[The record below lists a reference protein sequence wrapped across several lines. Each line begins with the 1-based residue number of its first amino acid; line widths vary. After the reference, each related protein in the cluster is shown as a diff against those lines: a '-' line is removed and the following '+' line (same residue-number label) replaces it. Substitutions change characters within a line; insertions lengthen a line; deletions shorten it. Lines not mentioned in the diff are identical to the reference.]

1 MLFNNLISNLSTLYA
16 VKLAD
21 IINTAFKFIG
31 PVMGVVVIISII
43 AIVRKSARRSKNSS
57 FKSFDIFNEESEF
70 VKAVFGPFDL
80 MRLKE
85 YQIPFE
91 IDGVSCSSLG
101 SFLLSLRYED
111 ENDRRRV
118 ANTRLSTAIEE
129 AKANGRL
136 SVTDL
141 YWKDMTF
148 EFRSEEYLNLVYR
161 ASSIVNALQK
171 QSSAKIEPLDF

>member
-1 MLFNNLISNLSTLYA
+1 MLFNNLISSLSTLCA
-16 VKLAD
+16 VTLAD
-21 IINTAFKFIG
+21 IIEIVFKCIG
-31 PVMGVVVIISII
+31 PVMGAVVIISII
-43 AIVRKSARRSKNSS
+43 VMVRKSAKKSKNGGFNS
-57 FKSFDIFNEESEF
+57 FEVYNEESEF

-91 IDGVSCSSLG
+91 IDGVYCNSLG

-111 ENDRRRV
+111 ENERRRV
-118 ANTRLSTAIEE
+118 ANTSMLTGIEE
-129 AKANGRL
+129 AKANGKL

-141 YWKDMTF
+141 HWKDMTF